1 MSGNPSRVVKV
12 SLAEELVVF
21 LEIQAEAEGLHPADL
36 VNRAVARE
44 KYFQE
49 VKDRGGKILVEE
61 KDGAI
66 FRLLEK

>member
-36 VNRAVARE
+36 VSRAVARE
-44 KYFQE
+44 RYFQE